1 MENKYKY
8 KYIVIYPGSSNNN
21 IEIQKMLFGFGIVWY
36 SQKDSND
43 TPFIMYQNLNDIV
56 LHINLLEKYITKTDH
71 LSQYIIQKDRSYQ
84 KDENYDPQIYEFKD
98 IDNIKSI
105 ILYGVKKPI
114 YQPKNKIK
122 RVFESFDSNKS
133 IIINVHNIHEY
144 NIIKNDLDKWRLKC
158 DNYEENISIGEES
171 DLYPINFLIDV
182 IPYNIYTIHPYDPWV
197 NLDDYDWDDYNVY
210 DSINDFYNDKN
221 ALSYVK
227 NNGINIPN
235 YDPKYK
241 PIREEYF
248 YDFNPICIYCKNRQ
262 ESVEL
267 EQYLHQNG
275 FVYNDGEKYY
285 ISNNS
290 SYNTDMTLII
300 NRIQNKSFFASKG
313 KYSKDGNLIYYSIC
327 KYGIKRFISNPNSDN
342 LNKITSNEPTYEPR
356 KKIIRENINFDK
368 ISIYCK
374 NREESVEFED
384 FLHQNGFVYNDGEKY
399 YISNNTY
406 YNNITFIL
414 NNHDNNPDNK
424 FNAYRNKYNINNSL
438 FLEYEDFKDKI
449 KTFILNPSNHTYK
462 ELSMKT
468 PDYKPKSKI
477 IREFKIFEGKFH
489 DNYPYETI
497 VIQLNDEYDLE
508 KLKNYITNT
517 LNMIVDYGDYMDLK
531 NELNRNSKKYF
542 RFCYNST
549 YNRLYY
555 KYGNLSNININL
567 DKNEFEKIYT
577 VDDLLNDL
585 IQKISMTGEYKIIPD
600 YNPKLKNKRS
610 LD

>member
-8 KYIVIYPGSSNNN
+8 KNIVIYPGSSNNN

-313 KYSKDGNLIYYSIC
+313 KYSKDVNLIYYSIC

-342 LNKITSNEPTYEPR
+342 LNKINSNEPTYEPR
-356 KKIIRENINFDK
+356 KKIIRENIDFDFDE
-368 ISIYCK
+368 ILIYCK

-384 FLHQNGFVYNDGEKY
+384 FLHQNDY
-399 YISNNTY
+399 YYS
-406 YNNITFIL
+406 YNNLTYLIKNGRYGDITFVL
-414 NNHDNNPDNK
+414 NNKPDKK
-424 FNAYRNKYNINNSL
+424 FNAYPNIKMNNNSL
-438 FLEYEDFKDKI
+438 FLKYDEFKYKI
-449 KTFILNPSNHTYK
+449 KSFILNPSYSTFRQ
-462 ELSMKT
+462 LSTVT
-468 PDYKPKSKI
+468 PDYKSKSKI
-477 IREFKIFEGKFH
+477 IREFKIFEGQFH
-489 DNYPYETI
+489 DDYPYETI
-497 VIQLNDEYDLE
+497 VLQLNNVYDLE
-508 KLKNYITNT
+508 ILKKYTTNT
-517 LNMIVDYGDYMDLK
+517 LNIIFEEDDYINLK
-531 NELNRNSKKYF
+531 NQLNNNNKKYF
-542 RFCYNST
+542 RFIYGDKLS
-549 YNRLYY
+549 Y
-555 KYGNLSNININL
+555 KYGSLSNININL
-567 DKNEFEKIYT
+567 DKHEFEKIYT
-577 VDDLLNDL
+577 VNDLLNDL
-585 IQKISMTGEYKIIPD
+585 IQKIMIKGGYENPPNYNSRMKI
-600 YNPKLKNKRS
+600 KRS
-610 LD
+610 LN